1 MYKRPLPRAKVLG
14 TPKAS
19 GTGPNRVRDII
30 DKMRA
35 GCENALR
42 PVSRPWAP
50 PISYEFIAQFMDDEE
65 REAYLARC
73 KEWFDSRTATTA
85 APVAKS
91 DAVAYNTEL
100 VAKLFAKYSPGVP
113 PLADRLAVYRA
124 AGYSE
129 EYIEKAARRAKV
141 MEETAEER
149 TKALDTVFAKWP
161 AANKTDAKPKGKVIK
176 AVKKRL

>member
-19 GTGPNRVRDII
+19 GVGPNRVRDLI

-35 GCENALR
+35 GCENTQR

-50 PISYEFIAQFMDDEE
+50 PTSYEFIAQFMADEE

-73 KEWFDSRTATTA
+73 KEWFDSRITPTTIIKSE
-85 APVAKS
+85 PVVY
-91 DAVAYNTEL
+91 DTEL

-129 EYIEKAARRAKV
+129 EYIEKAAQRAKV
-141 MEETAEER
+141 MEETVEER
-149 TKALDTVFAKWP
+149 TKILDTVFAKWP
-161 AANKTDAKPKGKVIK
+161 AANKTDPKPKGKVIK